1 MESEGDI
8 EADDH
13 DSTRQVATASWRR
26 SSRHVRAGYF
36 WYYAAIGAFTPFTA
50 LYYRD
55 LGFSGLQIGVLTAL
69 PSLGMALFGPFWGAL
84 SDSLA
89 IHRLILRLALVLAAV
104 LAFAAS
110 YVSEFASLFP
120 LIAVLSFAVVPV
132 APLLDSYGVT
142 VSERLGRSYGEL
154 RVWGSLGFMLS
165 VLVVGRLMDERVSSL
180 VLVAYAACLGL
191 TFLSVV
197 TIPHL
202 AERHPRSL
210 LGGLKDITHNRPLM
224 LLLLIAYLLSS
235 GGAVMYIFL
244 GIRLQEIGGSA
255 NLVGVA
261 FALSAVSE
269 LPVVA
274 FGGWFLSRF
283 GASRLIAVALCVY
296 VVRFTAF
303 STISEPEWMLPVQ
316 VLHGLSFGA
325 FLMASVTLAHRLAG
339 NAHAATAQSLLTAM
353 SFGFGSITGSIAGG
367 ALLDHIGTVGLFR
380 GAALL
385 MLITLAVLVIGDRS
399 VGLDRHEQDGGEVVT
414 SPVGERQ
421 AMPRPPSS
429 P

>member
-1 MESEGDI
+1 MDGVGMRGEVTFERNHPGSN
-8 EADDH
+8 
-13 DSTRQVATASWRR
+13 RQSAMAGWHR

-69 PSLGMALFGPFWGAL
+69 PSLGVALFGPFWGAL

-89 IHRLILRLALVLAAV
+89 IHRLVLRVALFLSALLAL
-104 LAFAAS
+104 AAS
-110 YVSEFASLFP
+110 YVSAFALLFP
-120 LIAVLSFAVVPV
+120 LLAVLSFAVVPV
-132 APLLDSYGVT
+132 APLLDGYGVT
-142 VSERLGRSYGEL
+142 VSERLGHSFGKL
-154 RVWGSLGFMLS
+154 RVWGSLGFMVA
-165 VLVVGRLMDERVSSL
+165 VLVMGRIMGDRVSSL
-180 VLVAYAACLGL
+180 VLVGYAVCLAL
-191 TFLSVV
+191 TLLSVV
-197 TIPHL
+197 GIPPL

-210 LGGLKDITHNRPLM
+210 LGGLKEITGNRPL
-224 LLLLIAYLLSS
+224 LLLLLVAYLLSS
-235 GGAVMYIFL
+235 GAAIMYTFL

-255 NLVGVA
+255 NLVGIA

-274 FGGWFLSRF
+274 FGGWLMTRL
-283 GASRLIAVALCVY
+283 GAPRLIGVGLLVY
-296 VVRFTAF
+296 VVRFIAS

-339 NAHAATAQSLLTAM
+339 SAHAATAQSLLTAM

-367 ALLDHIGTVGLFR
+367 TLLDHIGTVGLFK

-385 MLITLAVLVIGDRS
+385 MIVTLAVLVIGNRA
-399 VGLDRHEQDGGEVVT
+399 VGLDRREQPDPGGVATPGREQPVT
-414 SPVGERQ
+414 
-421 AMPRPPSS
+421 
-429 P
+429 

>member
-1 MESEGDI
+1 MSVREEVTI
-8 EADDH
+8 ERDDPG
-13 DSTRQVATASWRR
+13 SARQRSAVSWQR

-36 WYYAAIGAFTPFTA
+36 WYYAAIGAFIPFTA

-55 LGFSGLQIGVLTAL
+55 LGFSGLQIGALTAL
-69 PSLGMALFGPFWGAL
+69 PSLGVALFGPLWGAV

-89 IHRLILRLALVLAAV
+89 IHRLVLRVGLVLAAL

-110 YVSEFASLFP
+110 QVSAFTSLFP

-132 APLLDSYGVT
+132 APLLDGYGVT
-142 VSERLGRSYGEL
+142 VSERLGRSYGGL
-154 RVWGSLGFMLS
+154 RVWGSLGFMVS
-165 VLVVGRLMDERVSSL
+165 VLVVGRIMGERVSSL

-191 TFLSVV
+191 TLLSVV
-197 TIPHL
+197 GIPRL

-210 LGGLKDITHNRPLM
+210 LGGLRDVARNRPLM

-235 GGAVMYIFL
+235 GGAIMYIFL

-255 NLVGVA
+255 NIVGVA

-274 FGGWFLSRF
+274 FGGWFLSRL
-283 GASRLIAVALCVY
+283 GAPRLIAVALCVY
-296 VVRFTAF
+296 IVRFAAF
-303 STISEPEWMLPVQ
+303 SAISDPEWMLPVQ
-316 VLHGLSFGA
+316 LLHGLSYGA

-339 NAHAATAQSLLTAM
+339 SEHAATAQSLLTAM
-353 SFGFGSITGSIAGG
+353 SFGFGSITGSIIGG
-367 ALLDHIGTVGLFR
+367 ALLDRIGTVGLFR

-385 MLITLAVLVIGDRS
+385 MVMTLAVLVIGDRI
-399 VGLDRHEQDGGEVVT
+399 VGLDRPDQANGAEPAARQVT
-414 SPVGERQ
+414 LR
-421 AMPRPPSS
+421 RPS
-429 P
+429 